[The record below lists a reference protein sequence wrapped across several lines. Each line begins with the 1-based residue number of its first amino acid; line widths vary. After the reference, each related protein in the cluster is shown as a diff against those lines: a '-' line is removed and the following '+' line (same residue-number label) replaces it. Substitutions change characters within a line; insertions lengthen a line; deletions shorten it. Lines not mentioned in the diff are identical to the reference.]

1 MGAYIPSRSAAVIAQ
16 AAMLRIAE
24 LSEFREDVMWSAMFS
39 TGISLLGFQRKGVG
53 IVFIFSF
60 MRVVSFGLPE
70 KK

>member
-1 MGAYIPSRSAAVIAQ
+1 MGAYIPSLSAAVIAQ

-24 LSEFREDVMWSAMFS
+24 LSEFREDAKWSAMFS

-60 MRVVSFGLPE
+60 MRVVSFGLPG